1 MLQPAGNFL
10 EYLLKNVLLVE
21 ECNLFPL
28 HLSNG
33 IRMED
38 RDDKIVIESILAG
51 EQSDFAS
58 LFERYQKLVVHLV
71 ARMIPRAADRE
82 DLCQEIFLRIYRSL
96 GEFQY
101 KSRFS
106 TWVAAVAH
114 NTCINYL
121 QKKRVP
127 LYQDLAAPGAD
138 EEDEEVRRVE
148 WVPAAEP
155 SPLERAE
162 ASDLRITL
170 EREIEALPLPYRT
183 ILTLFHLEEL
193 SYAEIGEITGLPEG
207 TVKNY
212 LFRARRFLRDRL
224 AAHYPVEAT
233 S

>member
-1 MLQPAGNFL
+1 M
-10 EYLLKNVLLVE
+10 E
-21 ECNLFPL
+21 E
-28 HLSNG
+28 
-33 IRMED
+33 
-38 RDDKIVIESILAG
+38 RDDNTLIESILAG
-51 EQSDFAS
+51 EQGDFA
-58 LFERYQKLVVHLV
+58 LLLERYQKLVIHLV
-71 ARMIPRAADRE
+71 ARMVPRALDRE

-127 LYQDLAAPGAD
+127 LYQDLAAGSE

-148 WVPAAEP
+148 WVPATEA
-155 SPLERAE
+155 SPLARAE
-162 ASDLRITL
+162 AGDLRETL
-170 EREIEALPLPYRT
+170 QREIEALPLHYRT
-183 ILTLFHLEEL
+183 ILTLFHLEEMN
-193 SYAEIGEITGLPEG
+193 YAEIGEITGLPEG

-212 LFRARRFLRDRL
+212 LFRARRVLRDRL
-224 AAHYPVEAT
+224 TAHYPVEAT

>member
-1 MLQPAGNFL
+1 
-10 EYLLKNVLLVE
+10 
-21 ECNLFPL
+21 
-28 HLSNG
+28 
-33 IRMED
+33 MED
-38 RDDKIVIESILAG
+38 REDKIIIESILAG
-51 EQSDFAS
+51 ETADFAR
-58 LFERYQKLVVHLV
+58 LLERYQKLVVHLV
-71 ARMIPRAADRE
+71 ARMIPRASDRE

-106 TWVAAVAH
+106 TWVAAIAH

-127 LYQDLAAPGAD
+127 LYQDLAAGGE
-138 EEDEEVRRVE
+138 EEDEEVRRME
-148 WVPAAEP
+148 WVPASEP

-170 EREIEALPLPYRT
+170 EREIEALTLPYRT
-183 ILTLFHLEEL
+183 ILTLFHLEEM

-212 LFRARRFLRDRL
+212 LFRARRVLRDRL
-224 AAHYPVEAT
+224 TARYPVEAT